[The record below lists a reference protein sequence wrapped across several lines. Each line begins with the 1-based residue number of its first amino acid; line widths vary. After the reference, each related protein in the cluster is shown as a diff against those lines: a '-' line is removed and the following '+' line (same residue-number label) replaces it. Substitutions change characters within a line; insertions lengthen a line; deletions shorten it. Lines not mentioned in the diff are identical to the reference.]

1 MNELQRFIRDGI
13 SETLKQEKA
22 FNEEISEVSERIRLG
37 REEMKE
43 ASKNRSLIQKAG
55 GFITRG

>member
-43 ASKNRSLIQKAG
+43 A
-55 GFITRG
+55 